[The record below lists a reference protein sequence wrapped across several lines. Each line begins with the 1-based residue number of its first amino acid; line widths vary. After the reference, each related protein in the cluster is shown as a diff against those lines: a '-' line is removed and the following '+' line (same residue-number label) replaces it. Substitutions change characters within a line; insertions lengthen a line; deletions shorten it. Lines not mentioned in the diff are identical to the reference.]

1 MHGFYSPRMRGRLIS
16 VAGGEDGLQM
26 AANECLCVLAAGSAG
41 PGASFANDLLFGVGS
56 AYACP
61 SSFLRLHAV
70 SKGRRAQFTRE
81 EKILASV

>member
-1 MHGFYSPRMRGRLIS
+1 MVRLGRF
-16 VAGGEDGLQM
+16 
-26 AANECLCVLAAGSAG
+26 G
-41 PGASFANDLLFGVGS
+41 PTFGKKIGCS
-56 AYACP
+56 GWALSYACP